1 MPPSRS
7 ARFRARRR
15 APLATMAQPPKICLL
30 YETRLIEVKGNVA
43 QSSDTQNRRLRGR
56 AAGAGTAPVRAAAP
70 RSFDLAHRVRSL
82 RDGATLTLREL
93 SLRSGISI
101 SALSKIENG
110 QLSPTYE
117 KIAALARGLGVDVAT
132 LFASESARSV
142 TARRSIT
149 RRGQGIPY
157 NTANYGYELL
167 CAELTRKR
175 MIPLI
180 AHVKAREIKDFG
192 PLLSHAGEEVILV
205 LKGRIVLHTEFYEP
219 TELATGDCV
228 YFDSRMGHGCV
239 ARGIEA
245 ATIFWVCSS
254 EAAQDLVQRNGASNE
269 TAIEP
274 EDGFA

>member
-1 MPPSRS
+1 MSNIR
-7 ARFRARRR
+7 
-15 APLATMAQPPKICLL
+15 LL
-30 YETRLIEVKGNVA
+30 YETLFTEVKGNVE
-43 QSSDTQNRRLRGR
+43 QSSDTRNRRPRARVAGLGAAPLR
-56 AAGAGTAPVRAAAP
+56 VAAP

-82 RDGATLTLREL
+82 RDQAALTLREL
-93 SLRSGISI
+93 SQRSGISI

-132 LFASESARSV
+132 LFASEPARRV

-149 RRGQGIPY
+149 RQGQGIPY
-157 NTANYGYELL
+157 TTANYGYELL

-180 AHVKAREIKDFG
+180 AHIKAREIRNFG
-192 PLLSHAGEEVILV
+192 PLLSHEGEEVILV
-205 LKGRIVLHTEFYEP
+205 LQGRIVLHTEFYEP
-219 TELATGDCV
+219 AELAAGDCV

-239 ARGIEA
+239 ARGIEP

-254 EAAQDLVQRNGASNE
+254 EAAQDLVQRNGTAGE
-269 TAIEP
+269 TPADGK
-274 EDGFA
+274 DGFA

>member
-1 MPPSRS
+1 MPPSRVADS
-7 ARFRARRR
+7 GARRR
-15 APLATMAQPPKICLL
+15 AAFATMAQRRSFVYYTI
-30 YETRLIEVKGNVA
+30 TRLTKVKGNVE
-43 QSSDTQNRRLRGR
+43 QSSDTRSRRSR
-56 AAGAGTAPVRAAAP
+56 ARASGAGTAPTRAVVP

-82 RDGATLTLREL
+82 RDQATLTLREL

-132 LFASESARSV
+132 LFASEPARSV

-149 RRGQGIPY
+149 RKGQGIPY

-167 CAELTRKR
+167 CAELTHKR

-180 AHVKAREIKDFG
+180 THIKAQEIKDFG

-219 TELATGDCV
+219 TELAAGDCV

-239 ARGIEA
+239 ARGVEA

-254 EAAQDLVQRNGASNE
+254 EAAQDLVQRNGAGE
-269 TAIEP
+269 TAP
-274 EDGFA
+274 DQEDGFT